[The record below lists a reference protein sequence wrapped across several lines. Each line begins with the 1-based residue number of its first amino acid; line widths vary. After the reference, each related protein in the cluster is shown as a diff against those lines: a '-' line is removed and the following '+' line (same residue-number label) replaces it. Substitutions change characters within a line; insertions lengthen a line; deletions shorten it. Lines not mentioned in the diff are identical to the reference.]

1 MFFFILSCFVKSW
14 KELLMTTFLCC
25 LQFKKKNV
33 SNKGHA
39 FIPSQQFN
47 LRTTIIWNDYHSH
60 LHFCKM
66 CLMLLFLTF
75 KCCTWVPT
83 YVSVYIVYISM
94 YIYVYMRELEDAVV
108 GYLEDWSIKLVK
120 TFKQNSARLMFINN
134 TYYSNGLFLLIN
146 CYHIVSA

>member
-1 MFFFILSCFVKSW
+1 
-14 KELLMTTFLCC
+14 
-25 LQFKKKNV
+25 
-33 SNKGHA
+33 
-39 FIPSQQFN
+39 
-47 LRTTIIWNDYHSH
+47 
-60 LHFCKM
+60 
-66 CLMLLFLTF
+66 
-75 KCCTWVPT
+75 
-83 YVSVYIVYISM
+83 M